1 MGCTH
6 MYGFWISEDLM
17 EQCNEIL
24 ATGRFQTFSELANYA
39 IRLFADCIEHGFV
52 TEIFDRSR
60 GSVSKTIRVAMYPM
74 EKIRELGNLNNPE
87 IADHALNWYINSFMK
102 GRMEP
107 IPTTRMG

>member
-1 MGCTH
+1 

-24 ATGRFQTFSELANYA
+24 ATGRFQTFSELANHA
-39 IRLFADCIEHGFV
+39 IRLFAESIEFGFV
-52 TEIFDRSR
+52 KEIYDRSR
-60 GSVSKTIRVAMYPM
+60 GSIQKTIRVEMYPM

-102 GRMEP
+102 GGMEP